1 MDFEI
6 FILLVLLSTHL
17 LAFWIGWSIRD
28 LHARETGPQPPRL

>member
-17 LAFWIGWSIRD
+17 ISFWIGWTMRD
-28 LHARETGPQPPRL
+28 AERRATDPTR

>member
-17 LAFWIGWSIRD
+17 LAFWTGWSLRD
-28 LHARETGPQPPRL
+28 VNSREPGRQPR